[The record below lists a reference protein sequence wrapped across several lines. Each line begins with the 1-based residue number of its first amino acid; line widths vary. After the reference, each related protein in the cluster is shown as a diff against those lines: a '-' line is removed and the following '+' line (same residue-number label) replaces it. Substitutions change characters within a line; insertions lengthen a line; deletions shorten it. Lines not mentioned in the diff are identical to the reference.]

1 MTAKQIFEK
10 ILKVLQQTDTGS
22 AIHLKLASEIDDV
35 TMCETYEVIISSA
48 FLKEW
53 GVEEITSPGND
64 SNHLMSISV
73 WMDVKYEECYPSE
86 LIFYEHEG
94 HRNKLISYRL
104 QDDLYN
110 PFGIRCEF
118 TNEEWFYI
126 LIDNIIKQFF
136 EAVIQKT
143 IYDIV
148 KSL

>member
-1 MTAKQIFEK
+1 MTSKQIFEK
-10 ILKVLQQTDTGS
+10 MLKVITSDYGTL
-22 AIHLKLASEIDDV
+22 IHLKLENEIDDT
-35 TMCETYEVIISSA
+35 TMCETYEVIIPST
-48 FLKEW
+48 FLIGC
-53 GVEEITSPGND
+53 GVEEITSPVND

-86 LIFYEHEG
+86 LIFYEHEN

-126 LIDNIIKQFF
+126 LIDNILKQFF